1 MRVMNINNLNSE
13 RIMKDKQYLY
23 NWYNATSTDDGTG
36 EIETY
41 ENWLERQLISRIEKL
56 ETLEKANE
64 QHSERRQLTI
74 PDVSGSLPYYEKL
87 LIELWYKRNPC
98 HEHNSNSGED
108 MFWRTAFM
116 VFEDYVREVSRN
128 DR

>member
-1 MRVMNINNLNSE
+1 
-13 RIMKDKQYLY
+13 MKEDTKIQEPQGNGVL
-23 NWYNATSTDDGTG
+23 
-36 EIETY
+36 
-41 ENWLERQLISRIEKL
+41 
-56 ETLEKANE
+56 
-64 QHSERRQLTI
+64 
-74 PDVSGSLPYYEKL
+74 PCVSGSLPYYEKL

>member
-1 MRVMNINNLNSE
+1 MNKAKIVNIEGLTKPELDYLCEHDYIKVGNKYYIS
-13 RIMKDKQYLY
+13 KDR
-23 NWYNATSTDDGTG
+23 A
-36 EIETY
+36 IE
-41 ENWLERQLISRIEKL
+41 LVAQLQ
-56 ETLEKANE
+56 ANDAE
-64 QHSERRQLTI
+64 QSDSNCNI
-74 PDVSGSLPYYEKL
+74 PFVSGSLHYDEKL

-98 HEHNSNSGED
+98 HELNSNSDED